1 MLWAVLTSSLPALA
15 QPAGTAA
22 PASAPAEQGP
32 SEEQAEETTRS
43 EEAKEEARARFEKGL
58 TLMDQGAWAA
68 AAAEFTVSR
77 RLYPTRN
84 ATFHAAHCLRRLQ
97 RYDEALEMFEA
108 LLREFPK
115 LPQDQKASAQSALDD
130 LHALVG
136 TVEITG
142 AKPGA
147 SIVIDG
153 RDRGDYPPVNPIRVA
168 AGAHMVRIL
177 KDGYA
182 PFEVRV
188 EVAGGRTTPVVAKHV
203 ALTASGR
210 LKVTEQSG
218 KTVDVVVDGDV
229 VGQTP
234 WEGVLAVGNHMVVL
248 QGEGNLGTGPAAA
261 PVKARQLTTLS
272 LRAEELEAMLRV
284 DPTPAGAMVTI
295 DGVPVGRGTWEG
307 ALRAG
312 AHRVEVR
319 DEGFVPV
326 VRQLSLAH
334 GQQEKLPIALQRDED
349 AEVWKKPSK
358 FVVDLTTGF
367 VFTPSFGGDVAGEC
381 DGACSRSVGLGGL
394 GLLHAGYERGSGV
407 SFGATLGYVL
417 AYQKTTTRAALV
429 TPYGLSDE
437 RGTVDDQLKLTG
449 LVAGGFAGWR
459 LGERFP
465 LLLRL
470 GGGVVIGAARDQRT
484 RFRPI
489 DGGANVDDV
498 VRVDPA
504 ESSASAFYFYLDPEA
519 RLSVHVGERLELSA
533 GLQALVLFAPTD
545 PRFDDRQDVGVSH
558 RVATNRER
566 PGVASYPD
574 DALTARTLV
583 LFVPS
588 LGARYAF

>member
-1 MLWAVLTSSLPALA
+1 MLTSSQPALA
-15 QPAGTAA
+15 QPSETAA
-22 PASAPAEQGP
+22 PASAPAEQGAG
-32 SEEQAEETTRS
+32 EQGEDAPRS
-43 EEAKEEARARFEKGL
+43 EEAKEEARARFERGL
-58 TLMDQGAWAA
+58 TLMDQGAWVA

-77 RLYPTRN
+77 KLYPTRN

-97 RYDEALEMFEA
+97 RYDEALEVFEA

-115 LPQDQKASAQSALDD
+115 LPQDQKASAQSALDE
-130 LHALVG
+130 LRALVG
-136 TVEITG
+136 TVEIAG

-153 RDRGDYPPVNPIRVA
+153 RDRGDYPPVDPIRVA

-188 EVAGGRTTPVVAKHV
+188 EIAGGRTTPVLVKHV

-218 KTVDVVVDGDV
+218 KTVDVIVDGDV

-234 WEGVLAVGNHMVVL
+234 WEGVLSVGDHVVVL
-248 QGEGNLGTGPAAA
+248 RGERNLGTGPATA
-261 PVKARQLTTLS
+261 PVKARERTTLS
-272 LRAEELEAMLRV
+272 LRAEELEAMVRV
-284 DPTPAGAMVTI
+284 DPTPAGAMVAI

-326 VRQLSLAH
+326 VRQLSLGR
-334 GQQEKLPIALQRDED
+334 GQQEKLPIALQRDEG
-349 AEVWKKPSK
+349 AERWKKPSK
-358 FVVDLTTGF
+358 FVVDLTAGF
-367 VFTPSFGGDVAGEC
+367 AFTPSFGGGVAGGC
-381 DGACSRSVGLGGL
+381 DGGCSSSFGLGGL
-394 GLLHAGYERGSGV
+394 GLLHAGYEPGSGV
-407 SFGATLGYVL
+407 ALGVTLGYVL
-417 AYQKTTTRAALV
+417 AYQETTTRAATV
-429 TPYGLSDE
+429 TPYGLSAE
-437 RGTVDDQLKLTG
+437 PGTVDDQLRLTG
-449 LVAGGFAGWR
+449 LVAGGSAWWH
-459 LGERFP
+459 LGERSP

-470 GGGVVIGAARDQRT
+470 GAGVVLGTMRDQRRGFT
-484 RFRPI
+484 PNNE
-489 DGGANVDDV
+489 GMNADDV
-498 VRVDPA
+498 VHVDAA
-504 ESSASAFYFYLDPEA
+504 ESQASAFYLYLDPEA

-533 GLQALVLFAPTD
+533 GLQALILFAPTE

-574 DALTARTLV
+574 DTLTARTVV

>member
-1 MLWAVLTSSLPALA
+1 MLWAVLTSSLSALA
-15 QPAGTAA
+15 QPSGTAV
-22 PASAPAEQGP
+22 PTSAPAEQGP
-32 SEEQAEETTRS
+32 GEQADEATRS
-43 EEAKEEARARFEKGL
+43 EEAKEEARARFDKGL
-58 TLMDQGAWAA
+58 ALMDQGAWAA

-97 RYDEALEMFEA
+97 RYDEALEMYEA

-115 LPQDQKASAQSALDD
+115 PPQDQKSSAQSALDE
-130 LHALVG
+130 LRALVG

-182 PFEVRV
+182 PFETRV
-188 EVAGGRTTPVVAKHV
+188 EVAGGRTTPVLAKHA
-203 ALTASGR
+203 ALTESGR

-234 WEGVLAVGNHMVVL
+234 WEGVLAVGDHMVAL
-248 QGEGNLGTGPAAA
+248 RGEGSLGTGPAAA
-261 PVKARQLTTLS
+261 PVMARQLTTLS

-295 DGVPVGRGTWEG
+295 DGVPVGRGTYEG

-319 DEGFVPV
+319 YEGFVPV
-326 VRQLSLAH
+326 IRQLNLAR
-334 GQQEKLPIALQRDED
+334 GQQEKLTIALPRDED

-358 FVVDLTTGF
+358 LVIDLTTGF
-367 VFTPSFGGDVAGEC
+367 AVVPSFGGDVAGRC
-381 DGACSRSVGLGGL
+381 DGACSRTVGLGGL
-394 GLLHAGYERGSGV
+394 GLLHAGYELGSGV
-407 SFGATLGYVL
+407 GLGATLGYVL
-417 AYQKTTTRAALV
+417 AYQETAARAATV
-429 TPYGLSDE
+429 TPYGLSPE
-437 RGTVDDQLKLTG
+437 PGTADDQLRLSG
-449 LVAGGFAGWR
+449 LVAGGSAGWR

-470 GGGVVIGAARDQRT
+470 GAGVVIGAIRDQRK
-484 RFRPI
+484 RFAPND
-489 DGGANVDDV
+489 DGTNADDIVHVDA
-498 VRVDPA
+498 A
-504 ESSASAFYFYLDPEA
+504 ESSASALYFYLDPEA
-519 RLSVHVGERLELSA
+519 RLSVHLGERFELSA
-533 GLQALVLFAPTD
+533 GLQALILFASAEPS
-545 PRFDDRQDVGVSH
+545 FDDRQDVGVSH
-558 RVATNRER
+558 RVAGNRER
-566 PGVASYPD
+566 PGVANYSP
-574 DALTARTLV
+574 DALTARTV
-583 LFVPS
+583 ALFVPS